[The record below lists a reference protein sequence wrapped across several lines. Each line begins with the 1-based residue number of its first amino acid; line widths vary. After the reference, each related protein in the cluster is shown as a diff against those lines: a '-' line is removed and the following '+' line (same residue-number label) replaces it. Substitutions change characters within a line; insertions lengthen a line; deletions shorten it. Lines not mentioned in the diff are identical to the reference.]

1 MSPTT
6 LHIVERPA
14 LTVMGLHIKTRPMS
28 PDIPALWP
36 RFMARLAEIEHPAEP
51 DVSYGVMRHSPGDM
65 AALDYWA
72 TVSVSRAGRTPAGM
86 QSLTLPAGH
95 YACFRFPLSDLAAGF
110 GEIFEQRL
118 PQSNYEQVDGPYFER
133 YDEAF
138 DPSQPNSLV
147 EVCLPVR
154 RKVMRG

>member
-1 MSPTT
+1 MT

-14 LTVMGLHIKTRPMS
+14 LTVMGLHLKTQPMS

-36 RFMARLAEIEHPAEP
+36 RFMDRVSEIEHPLEP
-51 DVSYGVMRHSPGDM
+51 EVSYGVMRHSADM
-65 AALDYWA
+65 RALDYWA
-72 TVSVSRAGRTPAGM
+72 AVSVSRADRTPSGM
-86 QSLTLPAGH
+86 ETVTLPAGH
-95 YACFRFPLSDLAAGF
+95 YACFRFPLSGLAAGF
-110 GEIFEQRL
+110 GEIFERRL

-138 DPSQPNSLV
+138 DPTRPDSLV

-154 RKVMRG
+154 RKGMAG